1 MNFFHQGGVMMW
13 PLALVSVT
21 VLAIVIDRMLLFS
34 SVRFP
39 GKNFARILSDAL
51 ASNNMEPLVS
61 SMRDIPVLKD
71 FVLALEAPD
80 AEHRERILEIRAED
94 VVRTLE
100 KHLSLMAVL
109 ARLAPLL
116 GLLGTILGMIAT
128 FAHIADSSSGINMTL
143 LASGIW
149 QALLTTAAGLSI
161 AIPSLLALHW
171 FRQRVSD
178 IADALNATVNAA
190 LSIQR
195 IRKP

>member
-1 MNFFHQGGVMMW
+1 MW

-178 IADALNATVNAA
+178 IADALNATANAA

>member
-21 VLAIVIDRMLLFS
+21 VLAIVIDRMLLLFS

-71 FVLALEAPD
+71 FVLALEVLD

-109 ARLAPLL
+109 ARLTPLL
-116 GLLGTILGMIAT
+116 GLLRTILGMITT
-128 FAHIADSSSGINMTL
+128 FAHIADSS
-143 LASGIW
+143 
-149 QALLTTAAGLSI
+149 
-161 AIPSLLALHW
+161 
-171 FRQRVSD
+171 
-178 IADALNATVNAA
+178 
-190 LSIQR
+190 
-195 IRKP
+195 

>member
-1 MNFFHQGGVMMW
+1 M
-13 PLALVSVT
+13 
-21 VLAIVIDRMLLFS
+21 
-34 SVRFP
+34 
-39 GKNFARILSDAL
+39 
-51 ASNNMEPLVS
+51 
-61 SMRDIPVLKD
+61 
-71 FVLALEAPD
+71 
-80 AEHRERILEIRAED
+80 
-94 VVRTLE
+94 RTLE

-128 FAHIADSSSGINMTL
+128 FAHIADSGSGINMTL

-178 IADALNATVNAA
+178 IADALNATANAA

>member
-1 MNFFHQGGVMMW
+1 
-13 PLALVSVT
+13 
-21 VLAIVIDRMLLFS
+21 
-34 SVRFP
+34 
-39 GKNFARILSDAL
+39 
-51 ASNNMEPLVS
+51 
-61 SMRDIPVLKD
+61 MRDPSSSSQSPKGPKQLLKTHLD
-71 FVLALEAPD
+71 ETADPIAD
-80 AEHRERILEIRAED
+80 RAKAEGVDPGHRERILEIRAED

-100 KHLSLMAVL
+100 KRLSLMAVL

-178 IADALNATVNAA
+178 IADALNATANAA